1 MFDQDAYR
9 RANDAIHAPAEL
21 KRRAAAGQTSALPR
35 SRARRALPR
44 AGGLAAAVVVIALLL
59 QLPFGGGMGTAF
71 ASAAYV
77 ADYPQAL
84 TRDDFDEVDGW
95 TAYRDSITPDPAYL
109 EGLSGFTLGSAQ
121 AALTQLDGANGV
133 YSPLALYMA
142 LAMAAEL
149 SAGETQGQILDLLG
163 TPDPAA
169 LREQTGRI
177 WNSARRDSE
186 ASQTLLANSLWLS
199 DDEKYAFREEPLT
212 VLRDEYYAST
222 YVADMGSADTQNA
235 IHRWLDEQTGGLLR
249 EQAEGVEVDP
259 GTVALL
265 LSTVY
270 FHDQWISPFHEESTA
285 PDTFTLADGSTVTCD
300 FMHKTTTGSYVG
312 AEGFTAA
319 SLPFEGDCSM
329 TFILPDE
336 GWTADDLLS
345 DDGLMERI
353 LAGAGDD
360 PDSGFGEI
368 RFSVPKFSVSADLD
382 LIPIL
387 RQLGVTHLFDW
398 TTADLTPLSDY
409 PLLYFARAT
418 QSTTLSIDE
427 VGCTAASFV
436 EMEARASASLPDG
449 LCVLDLDRPFLFLI
463 SGADGVPL
471 FLGVVNDP
479 TV

>member
-1 MFDQDAYR
+1 MFDKDAYR
-9 RANDAIHAPAEL
+9 RANDAIHTPAEL
-21 KRRAAAGQTSALPR
+21 KRRAAGQAAAPPR
-35 SRARRALPR
+35 SRARRWLPR

-59 QLPFGGGMGTAF
+59 QLPFGGGMSTAF

-77 ADYPQAL
+77 AEYPQVL
-84 TRDDFDEVDGW
+84 TREDFHDSDDW
-95 TAYRDSITPDPAYL
+95 RTYRDSITPDPNYL
-109 EGLSGFTLGSAQ
+109 AGLSGFTLDSARG
-121 AALTQLDGANGV
+121 ALSELDGANGV

-163 TPDPAA
+163 SPDPAA

-177 WNSARRDSE
+177 WNRVHKDSR

-212 VLRDEYYAST
+212 VLRDDYYAST
-222 YVADMGSADTQNA
+222 FVADMGSGDTQQA
-235 IHRWLDEQTGGLLR
+235 IHSWLNEQTGGLLR
-249 EQAEGVEVDP
+249 EQAEGVEVDS

-270 FHDQWISPFHEESTA
+270 FHDQWISPFNEEGTA
-285 PDTFTLADGSTVTCD
+285 PDTFTLSDGSEVTCD
-300 FMHKTTTGSYVG
+300 FMHKITTGTYVG
-312 AEGFTAA
+312 AEGFTSA
-319 SLPFEGDCSM
+319 SLSFEGDCSM

-336 GWTADDLLS
+336 GWTVDDLLS
-345 DDGLMERI
+345 DDALMERI
-353 LAGAGDD
+353 LAGSGDD
-360 PDSGFGEI
+360 PDSDFGEI
-368 RFSVPKFSVSADLD
+368 QFSIPKFSVSANLD

-387 RQLGVTHLFDW
+387 RQLGVTDMFDW
-398 TTADLTPLSDY
+398 TVADFTPLSDY
-409 PLLYFARAT
+409 PLLYFDRAT
-418 QSTTLSIDE
+418 QSTTLSINE

-436 EMEARASASLPDG
+436 EMELRAGSAQPEG
-449 LCVLDLDRPFLFLI
+449 LCVLDLERPFLFLI
-463 SGADGVPL
+463 TGVDGMPL